1 VASVTGRTVAG
12 FDDLA
17 TGLAALGRR
26 SLYRRRREVDSPAG
40 REVVVGG
47 RTLLNF
53 CSNDYLGLAADPRVT
68 DAFVAGARR
77 WGVGAGAS
85 HLVTGH
91 TTVQHELEAALAD
104 FTGRPR
110 ALCFASGYAANT
122 GTLQALLG
130 RADAV
135 FEDRLNHASLIDGG
149 RLAGAAF
156 HWYAHADLADLGAR
170 LAGTAGHA
178 GRRLVVSDGTFSMDG
193 DCADIGGLAALA
205 RQHGAWLMIDDAH
218 GCGVLGPGG
227 CGVVDPRVHGVDAV
241 PVLVGTLGKAF
252 GTAGAFVAGSE
263 ALIETLVQRARPY
276 VYSTALPPAVAAAT
290 LASLAIARAEDWRR
304 ERLRAHVARFRAG
317 AAALGL
323 ALLPSATPIQPVI
336 IGDNARAL
344 ALSAALDA
352 EGVLV
357 AAIRPPTVPA
367 GTARLR
373 VTFSAAH
380 EPADIDRLLAALA
393 TALVRTGG
401 ATAAAAGG
409 P

>member
-1 VASVTGRTVAG
+1 MTG

-17 TGLAALGRR
+17 GGLKALERR
-26 SLYRRRREVDSPAG
+26 SLYRRRRVAASPAG
-40 REVVVGG
+40 REIDVDG
-47 RTLLNF
+47 RRLLNF

-68 DAFVAGARR
+68 AAFIEGARQ
-77 WGVGAGAS
+77 WGVGSGAS

-91 TTVQHELEAALAD
+91 TAAHHALEEALAD

-110 ALCFASGYAANT
+110 ALLFASGYAANT
-122 GTLQALLG
+122 GTLNALVG

-149 RLAGAAF
+149 RLSGAAY
-156 HWYAHADLADLGAR
+156 HWYAHADLGDLAR
-170 LAGTAGHA
+170 QLRAAGSGP

-193 DCADIGGLAALA
+193 DCADIAALA
-205 RQHGAWLMIDDAH
+205 GLARSHDAWLMVDDAH

-227 CGVVDPRVHGVDAV
+227 CGLVDPARFGVDDV

-263 ALIETLVQRARPY
+263 ALIDTLVQRARPY
-276 VYSTALPPAVAAAT
+276 IYSTALPAALAAAT
-290 LASLAIARAEDWRR
+290 LASLALAQDEEWRR

-317 AAALGL
+317 AATLGL
-323 ALLPSATPIQPVI
+323 TLLPSQTPIQPLLV
-336 IGDNARAL
+336 GDASAAL
-344 ALSAALDA
+344 ALSAALT
-352 EGVLV
+352 ERGVLV

-373 VTFSAAH
+373 ITFSAAH
-380 EPADIDRLLAALA
+380 EVADVDRLLEALA
-393 TALVRTGG
+393 A
-401 ATAAAAGG
+401 ATASAAVVQGA